1 MTSLGLA
8 TALDNARAD
17 PTQVCGRAVRGTD
30 VACTRTSR
38 LPGGPR
44 PSRPL
49 SAHHR
54 GRPVRPSITPCCHCT
69 QSLAETTVFW
79 GGKNPTRKWGREG
92 KSAAPLWPLVLSR
105 RLQGH
110 DPGGHF
116 PLEGRVQDGELAPCD
131 TQSTSLSIVKHTEDN
146 GAQLRECGEAGR
158 LAASTFAPRPSR
170 QCPARDPEQGSTPA
184 AAARPGSPAGRAHP
198 PGGAAPATACLNG

>member
-1 MTSLGLA
+1 CSTPIPQIPSACLRKYVKATMTSLGLA

-54 GRPVRPSITPCCHCT
+54 GRPVRPSITPCCHL
-69 QSLAETTVFW
+69 S
-79 GGKNPTRKWGREG
+79 
-92 KSAAPLWPLVLSR
+92 LSR
-105 RLQGH
+105 LNYQWPECEGH
-110 DPGGHF
+110 PEMM
-116 PLEGRVQDGELAPCD
+116 EG
-131 TQSTSLSIVKHTEDN
+131 I
-146 GAQLRECGEAGR
+146 
-158 LAASTFAPRPSR
+158 
-170 QCPARDPEQGSTPA
+170 
-184 AAARPGSPAGRAHP
+184 AARNL
-198 PGGAAPATACLNG
+198 CLQRGLKG